1 MIKKRIVAL
10 MAAATMLLNV
20 TPVLAA
26 DATGQATASGSGTV
40 NAYDDTPIYVV
51 TLPTGNV
58 LDFTVDPYGLLDL
71 ASGASVSMDQ
81 LANTGAIVAASGA
94 AAIIKNMS
102 SVPVTVTLNMTAQQ
116 SGSTITFMKKGSE
129 VVTGDATNMFLAII
143 PSAEKADSAATYK
156 AASYAIPITDTAS
169 EAKFKL
175 DKAAYQV
182 VNNNGSFSMEIV
194 SGASNFDAT
203 AFKVGGVVN
212 PAGDWSK
219 FVGGSAETVSLGVV
233 FSYAAA
239 ADAEVVDTASGVY
252 GLVSGSA
259 ADITNDISGG
269 TGALSGKGMKKSSES
284 GIDYEI
290 AEYSISKP
298 YEIHV
303 ENGKTPKS
311 TTIGVDPTDA
321 TARGGASVS
330 ADNKVITMPANA
342 FGSGAIGQVR
352 YISVNF
358 TDDTSLVI
366 KLVKCVN

>member
-71 ASGASVSMDQ
+71 ASGASVSIDQ
-81 LANTGAIVAASGA
+81 LTNTGAIVAASGA

-219 FVGGSAETVSLGVV
+219 FVGSSAETVSLGVV

-259 ADITNDISGG
+259 ADITNDISGSGNTAAISG
-269 TGALSGKGMKKSSES
+269 TGMTKSSES
-284 GIDYEI
+284 GVDFEI
-290 AEYSISKP
+290 ANYDTTKAYTIKINDGRTVTAVKEGNDLSSFVDKNGINISAGTITISANFWAAP
-298 YEIHV
+298 TAP
-303 ENGKTPKS
+303 KTKYLKLKS
-311 TTIGVDPTDA
+311 A
-321 TARGGASVS
+321 TGDIVV
-330 ADNKVITMPANA
+330 KVTLK
-342 FGSGAIGQVR
+342 V
-352 YISVNF
+352 
-358 TDDTSLVI
+358 
-366 KLVKCVN
+366 